1 MGMFP
6 ATTQR
11 DIEAAFQKELD
22 AEPLP
27 FGEGVAAARGFAD
40 LTGRSDSLSAQ
51 VKDRTV
57 RSLQALTDHTGEQFA
72 VPDGTWSNRQAMQ
85 QLATLDQ
92 RKDAIAALRTPEFG
106 PPDLRLQTGAEI
118 QGAARSD
125 VAAAQAK
132 ASRAGL
138 GAQLAGGAV
147 SSLTDPLNMALL
159 PLGVFSAEG
168 IMAKLGIEFAIGAG
182 SQTLVEAASAPAKEF
197 AGIEQTAGE
206 TATNILATGVLGA
219 GLVGAFHGAGLVARR
234 VGMLD
239 AYHAKVRAGEI
250 VPNRETTAA
259 ADAIQDALDTTPPGV
274 SPEAEGA
281 HLDAVAAGTD
291 VLRAESDGERA
302 AALKRLDEAAA
313 VVSREAPPPRV
324 TIKKVALLPA
334 EYPKPE
340 PGVFYHG
347 SGTEGLTPDVLDST
361 MTKADSLFGSGIYL
375 TDSRKIAEG
384 YARSRAKR
392 TGTPVVYRAE
402 LGDVNL
408 LDLEG
413 APSDDVLDVFM
424 DAAGALSDEHGMD
437 ETIERVGRAVAE
449 RDLGEAYRKLSEDLS
464 TLSYQEEIPDYEIAE
479 ILETQI
485 TDPLRRLG
493 YDGFTHTGGKLT
505 GNAPH
510 RVAIIFDPQD
520 LGMVGRRPDIRAF
533 SVAPEKYRRAL
544 GFNIYEREAAN
555 AAVSAELASPT
566 PHIEAPDPAAP
577 LAKATQLPSG
587 PNEAETGAVG
597 ATSAE
602 VPPAYSSGDPE
613 ADALLGRL
621 LTDDPDAAVTIE
633 VDGVETTGRL
643 ADVNA
648 ALDRELAELDGT
660 TDCLIGGGF

>member
-27 FGEGVAAARGFAD
+27 FGEGYTAVREFTD

-118 QGAARSD
+118 QGAARED

-182 SQTLVEAASAPAKEF
+182 SQTLVEAASAPAKGF
-197 AGIEQTAGE
+197 AGVEQTAGE

-219 GLVGAFHGAGLVARR
+219 GLVGVLHGAGLVARR

-239 AYHAKVRAGEI
+239 AYHAKVRTGEI

-259 ADAIQDALDTTPPGV
+259 ADAIQDALDTIPPSV

-313 VVSREAPPPRV
+313 RAPIPVSAIETPEFKAWFGGSTVRDESGAPMVV
-324 TIKKVALLPA
+324 
-334 EYPKPE
+334 
-340 PGVFYHG
+340 YHG
-347 SGTEGLTPDVLDST
+347 TKSGDIQEFNTPSWFTTNTAEASRYAGTKDGGAVVPAYLSIRNPATVPFQDFINASSGLRERL
-361 MTKADSLFGSGIYL
+361 A
-375 TDSRKIAEG
+375 AEG
-384 YARSRAKR
+384 YDGMAIKR
-392 TGTPVVYRAE
+392 TPNPWRE
-402 LGDVNL
+402 GDGDATWFVPFRPEQVKSVFNR
-408 LDLEG
+408 G
-413 APSDDVLDVFM
+413 AFDPKSPS
-424 DAAGALSDEHGMD
+424 
-437 ETIERVGRAVAE
+437 
-449 RDLGEAYRKLSEDLS
+449 
-464 TLSYQEEIPDYEIAE
+464 
-479 ILETQI
+479 I
-485 TDPLRRLG
+485 TDYVPVRDKG
-493 YDGFTHTGGKLT
+493 
-505 GNAPH
+505 AE
-510 RVAIIFDPQD
+510 
-520 LGMVGRRPDIRAF
+520 
-533 SVAPEKYRRAL
+533 S
-544 GFNIYEREAAN
+544 
-555 AAVSAELASPT
+555 AVSAELASPT
-566 PHIEAPDPAAP
+566 PHVEAPDPAAP
-577 LAKATQLPSG
+577 LAKATKLPSG
-587 PNEAETGAVG
+587 PNEGEPAAVG

-602 VPPAYSSGDPE
+602 SPPAYSSGDPE